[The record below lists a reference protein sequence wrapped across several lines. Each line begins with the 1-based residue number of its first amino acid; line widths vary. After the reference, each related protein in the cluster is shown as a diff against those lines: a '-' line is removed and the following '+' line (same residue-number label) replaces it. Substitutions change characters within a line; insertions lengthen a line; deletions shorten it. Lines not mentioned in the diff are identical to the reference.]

1 MTRPVTLVL
10 TLLAVFTPLASA
22 RAQGYHLVG
31 APEVYTQ
38 VNLHPDE
45 NRRRLYSVNYQQP
58 GLLPLCTRVRIESVT
73 AKDMAFT
80 LAEGG
85 RTYAYIFHNSL
96 RDPVAKHLDRYFG
109 ATCNKAKVD
118 RLSKVDREGVL
129 AGQVSSGMSKEAVIL
144 AIGYPPEHATPNLD
158 ASAWKYWKNRF
169 NTFLVHFEGGKVSRI
184 QD

>member
-1 MTRPVTLVL
+1 MSRPVALVL
-10 TLLAVFTPLASA
+10 TFLAVYTPVTSV
-22 RAQGYHLVG
+22 RAQEYHLVG
-31 APEVYTQ
+31 ASEVYTQ

-45 NRRRLYSVNYQQP
+45 KRQRLYSVNYQRP

-73 AKDMAFT
+73 AKEMIFT

-85 RTYAYIFHNSL
+85 RKYTYIFHNSL

-109 ATCNKAKVD
+109 VTCNKAKLD
-118 RLSKVDREGVL
+118 GLSRVARDGVL

-144 AIGYPPEHATPNLD
+144 AIGFPPEHATPSLE
-158 ASAWKYWKNRF
+158 ASAWRYWKNRF
-169 NTFLVHFEGGKVSRI
+169 NTFLVHFEGDKVSRI